1 MFRKPRSRRSLR
13 TRMRTPY
20 FRPLRVEPLEERR
33 LLAVITVTN
42 ALDVVNGYVQSF
54 DTLIANDGGDGISLR
69 EAILASE
76 YTFTFG
82 DNTIFFDSTLSG
94 QTITLSG
101 TELEVFTPFALT
113 IDARN
118 LPENVTI
125 DANHQSRV
133 FRVIQPTRDV
143 FLAGLTLQNG
153 DATGPDSGGGIGFFS
168 THSLSLV
175 RSTVSG
181 NTSVQRGGGIYAP
194 TGNVLLIN
202 STVSGNTSENDG
214 GGIFTYSG
222 NISLTSSVVSDNTAD
237 GLSPEGGGISTRT
250 GNVSLTSSTVSG
262 NTVASSVN
270 LGHGGG
276 VFSAEGNVSLTVS
289 TVSDNHSDYSGGGIF
304 SGGAISITNSTI
316 SGNTSVGPGG
326 GVLSLGGSVLL
337 ANSTVSGNTC
347 EYGGGGILIVAHP
360 TLTITNSIVAR
371 NIDLDRNS
379 DPDLKVTTST
389 TLSVHHSLIGD
400 NTTTGLAEAQTP
412 DANGNLIG
420 TSSMRIDPLLG
431 PLADNGG
438 PTQTRALLP
447 GSPALDAGDPNFDP
461 ADPDGNPLTNDALP
475 YDQRSDPY
483 RRVFDGDETGG
494 ARIDM
499 GAFEVIANDAIS
511 ALFGDYNRDGRV
523 DAADYTA
530 WRDNLGANIP
540 PLTGADGDG
549 DGLVGATD
557 YQVWKSHYGFEL
569 ALSGAAAVQTSSQF
583 ETADAAF
590 TMYEPPTITAG
601 KFRPT
606 RRQGI
611 VGAASHSG
619 AGGSTGQRN
628 ALLLIDRPAAVR
640 DNSPRSHGLRRHDG
654 PPTEPNPSTLD
665 ASLAVAFHELPS
677 NGSSRFNVGGN
688 G

>member
-20 FRPLRVEPLEERR
+20 FRPLRVEPLEDRR

-42 ALDVVNGYVQSF
+42 ALDVVNGHVQDF

-69 EAILASE
+69 EAILASKF
-76 YTFTFG
+76 TFTFG
-82 DNTIFFDSTLSG
+82 DNAILFDSTLSG

-101 TELEVFTPFALT
+101 TELEVLTPFALA

-133 FRVIQPTRDV
+133 FKVGSLTEDV

-153 DATGPDSGGGIGFFS
+153 VATGPDSGGGIGFFS
-168 THSLSLV
+168 THALSLV

-194 TGNVLLIN
+194 TGRVLLIN
-202 STVSGNTSENDG
+202 SVVSGNTSENDG

-262 NTVASSVN
+262 NTVATSVN

-276 VFSAEGNVSLTVS
+276 VFSAEGNVSLTGS
-289 TVSDNHSDYSGGGIF
+289 TVSLNNSDYSGGGVF

-316 SGNTSVGPGG
+316 SGNTSAGPGG
-326 GVLSLGGSVLL
+326 GVLSVGSSVLL
-337 ANSTVSGNTC
+337 ANSTVSGNTG
-347 EYGGGGILIVAHP
+347 EYGGGGIFLGGAAANP
-360 TLTITNSIVAR
+360 TLTITNSIVAH

-379 DPDLKVTTST
+379 DPDLRVIPST

-420 TSSMRIDPLLG
+420 TSTMRIDPQLG

-438 PTQTRALLP
+438 PTLTHALLA
-447 GSPALDAGDPNFDP
+447 GSSAIDAGDPNFDP
-461 ADPDGNPLTNDALP
+461 ADPDGDPMTDDALP
-475 YDQRSDPY
+475 FDQR
-483 RRVFDGDETGG
+483 G
-494 ARIDM
+494 APFC
-499 GAFEVIANDAIS
+499 A
-511 ALFGDYNRDGRV
+511 
-523 DAADYTA
+523 
-530 WRDNLGANIP
+530 
-540 PLTGADGDG
+540 
-549 DGLVGATD
+549 
-557 YQVWKSHYGFEL
+557 
-569 ALSGAAAVQTSSQF
+569 
-583 ETADAAF
+583 
-590 TMYEPPTITAG
+590 
-601 KFRPT
+601 
-606 RRQGI
+606 
-611 VGAASHSG
+611 
-619 AGGSTGQRN
+619 
-628 ALLLIDRPAAVR
+628 
-640 DNSPRSHGLRRHDG
+640 
-654 PPTEPNPSTLD
+654 
-665 ASLAVAFHELPS
+665 
-677 NGSSRFNVGGN
+677 
-688 G
+688 